1 MKDISYIGRG
11 VVNAVYLI
19 EDRSKGTFAVRTPW
33 QEGESSDI
41 SCKKEIHLFTLV
53 LSIYV
58 LYSQRIKTA
67 TEHHLWQYKHK
78 LIFVFYPLL
87 TDFDFCLSPCLS
99 FSNKTINPGKST
111 PLIRNVSNRIPT
123 ATINPNTNSNSIGCV
138 IRTANVAAR
147 IKPAEEMTPPV

>member
-11 VVNAVYLI
+11 VVKAVYLI

-78 LIFVFYPLL
+78 IN
-87 TDFDFCLSPCLS
+87 FCILSV
-99 FSNKTINPGKST
+99 IN
-111 PLIRNVSNRIPT
+111 RF
-123 ATINPNTNSNSIGCV
+123 
-138 IRTANVAAR
+138 
-147 IKPAEEMTPPV
+147 